1 MSVSLRK
8 QVSKISKK
16 DLISMTVAHLQFL
29 AATQDT
35 ITKIV
40 NTARGGF
47 KDDDDDPLEF
57 TLAQLSSLL
66 QQE

>member
-1 MSVSLRK
+1 MSDSLRK

-16 DLISMTVAHLQFL
+16 DLICMTVAHLQFF

-40 NTARGGF
+40 NTARGEF
-47 KDDDDDPLEF
+47 KDDDDDPLEW
-57 TLAQLSSLL
+57 T
-66 QQE
+66 

>member
-1 MSVSLRK
+1 
-8 QVSKISKK
+8 
-16 DLISMTVAHLQFL
+16 MTVAHLQFL

-40 NTARGGF
+40 NTARGEF
-47 KDDDDDPLEF
+47 KDDDDDPLEL

-66 QQE
+66 QHE